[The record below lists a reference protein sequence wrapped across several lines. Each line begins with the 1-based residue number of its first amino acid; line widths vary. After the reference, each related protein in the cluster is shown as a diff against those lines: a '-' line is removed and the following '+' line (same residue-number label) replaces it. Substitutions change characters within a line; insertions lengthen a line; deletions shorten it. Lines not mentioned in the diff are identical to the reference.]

1 MDHENAKQ
9 RIRPRQLATAAPPRT
24 SLASLLLPAPWKKL
38 PHDFPIVRDQLL
50 RKLHGHHAQYTER
63 STKRQIIRLTLMGVR
78 PPFLADFSFK
88 EINGNWAGGPA
99 HGL

>member
-9 RIRPRQLATAAPPRT
+9 RIRPRQLATAAPPHT

-63 STKRQIIRLTLMGVR
+63 STKRQIIRLTLMGQTPRSAR
-78 PPFLADFSFK
+78 PPRTLFAYKISLIHAV
-88 EINGNWAGGPA
+88 
-99 HGL
+99 